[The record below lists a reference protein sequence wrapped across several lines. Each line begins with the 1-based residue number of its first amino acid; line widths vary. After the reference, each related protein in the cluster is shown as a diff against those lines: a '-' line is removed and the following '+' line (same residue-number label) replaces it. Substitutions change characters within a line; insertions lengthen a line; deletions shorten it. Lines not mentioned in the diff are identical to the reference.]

1 MPGLTKSL
9 SRNLSKYVGE
19 AMNTLRTGATAP
31 RPLEALG
38 IDAMEERAYRV
49 LLAHRMASAADI
61 AKILSLT
68 LRIAQ
73 RLLDSIEAKG
83 LATRSPERPR
93 RYIAAPPELA
103 VEALASQRQAAIER
117 ARSTIS
123 ELKEQAANAADIP
136 QREQIVELITSR
148 AALVQ
153 ILEHLQHT
161 IQSEAI
167 VFQRAPVQ
175 YQSQG
180 HQREMPASVRIRT
193 ISDEGFL
200 ALPGALNSLRLD
212 MERGEEARVCP
223 TLPVKMIVADRRIAV
238 IPLNPMDESGPVLLV
253 RGSSLLDAL
262 YALFELTWERAT
274 PITFTRAGKLKME
287 KPDSILSDAAEQ
299 IIPLLAAGL
308 NDKAI
313 AHEAGI
319 SDTTLTRRVAELMK
333 CFDTHTRFQLG
344 WRAALDAFPKG
355 LALSEA
361 SETP

>member
-1 MPGLTKSL
+1 
-9 SRNLSKYVGE
+9 
-19 AMNTLRTGATAP
+19 MNTVRTGATAP

-68 LRIAQ
+68 PRNAQ

-153 ILEHLQHT
+153 ILEHLHQT

-180 HQREMPASVRIRT
+180 HQREMPPSVRIRT

-200 ALPGALNSLRLD
+200 ALPGALDSLRLD
-212 MERGEEARVCP
+212 MERGEQARVCP
-223 TLPVKMIVADRRIAV
+223 TLPVKMLVADRRIGI
-238 IPLNPMDESGPVLLV
+238 IPLNPTDESGPVLLV
-253 RGSSLLDAL
+253 RASSLLDAL
-262 YALFELTWERAT
+262 YALFELTWDRAT
-274 PITFTRAGKLKME
+274 PISFTRAGKLKME
-287 KPDSILSDAAEQ
+287 KPDTMLSDAAEQ

-344 WRAALDAFPKG
+344 WRAALEAFPRG
-355 LALSEA
+355 LASNEA
-361 SETP
+361 GETPLLPR